1 MLSSGRS
8 RSRSPELIRHAFL
21 TIVRTPQSLDGRVAI
36 VTGGSR
42 GIGRAIVQTFAG
54 RGAAVGFS
62 FLHQEEAARST
73 ETELKARGHRVFA
86 APCDVGDEAS
96 ISGFVEYVT
105 RMLGPVDILVNN
117 AGVVKDAMLVFLDP
131 AQWDAVLRPNLT
143 GPYLCIRAVAR
154 GMLLRRWGRI
164 INVVSPSAHAGLP
177 GQASYAA
184 SKAGLVGLTR
194 TLAREFGP
202 QGVLVNAVSPGLIDT
217 DMLTAM
223 PAGTR
228 DTIVRGTALRRV
240 GMPAEVA
247 ALVAFLASDEASFIT
262 GQVMGVDGG
271 LV

>member
-1 MLSSGRS
+1 V
-8 RSRSPELIRHAFL
+8 P
-21 TIVRTPQSLDGRVAI
+21 TPYSLDGRVAM

-42 GIGRAIVQTFAG
+42 GIGRAIVETLVA

-62 FLHQEEAARST
+62 FFEQEEAARGVEASLT
-73 ETELKARGHRVFA
+73 ASGHRVCA
-86 APCDVGDEAS
+86 ARCDVADEAS
-96 ISGFVEYVT
+96 VTEFVERT
-105 RMLGPVDILVNN
+105 AAAFGPVDILVNN
-117 AGVVKDAMLVFLDP
+117 AGVVQDAMLVFLEP
-131 AQWDAVLRPNLT
+131 ARWDAVLRPNLT

-164 INVVSPSAHAGLP
+164 INIVSPSAHSGLP

-217 DMLTAM
+217 GMLAAM
-223 PAGTR
+223 PPR
-228 DTIVRGTALRRV
+228 IRETIVSGTALRRV
-240 GMPAEVA
+240 GTPAEVA
-247 ALVAFLASDEASFIT
+247 ALVSFLASDEASFIT

-271 LV
+271 LP